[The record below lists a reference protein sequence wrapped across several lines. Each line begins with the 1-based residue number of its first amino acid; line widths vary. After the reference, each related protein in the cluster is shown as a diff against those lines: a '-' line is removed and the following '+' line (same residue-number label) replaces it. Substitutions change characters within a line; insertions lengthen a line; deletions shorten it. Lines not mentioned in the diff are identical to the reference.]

1 MRRKITRSL
10 FSIVLAGGWLI
21 APPALAA
28 CGHGQGG
35 GMGNMG
41 CAAMSADTGDAAQGR
56 TLAAEHCARC
66 HGGDGN
72 ATDPSIPS
80 LAGQKT
86 GYLLIQLQNFRSG
99 GRHNTLMTPV
109 AQKLPEKNA
118 PHLAAHFSAQTL
130 VPRPAASTPEQ
141 FARGRKLY
149 EDGDMN
155 RHVPACSNCHDAGP
169 GHGPRARFP
178 LLKGQPASYVSAQ
191 LKQFQ
196 NGDRSAMPPMM
207 TMIASRLDDE
217 DIHAV
222 AAFTSAQPQR

>member
-1 MRRKITRSL
+1 MTRKITRSL

-21 APPALAA
+21 ALPAIAA

-35 GMGNMG
+35 MGKMG
-41 CAAMSADTGDAAQGR
+41 CGAMSTDAGDAALGR
-56 TLAAEHCARC
+56 TLAVEHCARC
-66 HGGDGN
+66 HGSDGN
-72 ATDPSIPS
+72 ASDPAIPS
-80 LAGQKT
+80 LAGQKAN
-86 GYLLIQLQNFRSG
+86 YLLIQLQNFRSG

-109 AQKLPEKNA
+109 AQKLPEQNA

-130 VPRPAASTPEQ
+130 LPRPAASTPEQ
-141 FARGRKLY
+141 FARGRKIY
-149 EDGDMN
+149 EDGDVN
-155 RHVPACSNCHDAGP
+155 RHVPACSNCHDVGS

-178 LLKGQPASYVSAQ
+178 LLKGQSASYVTTQ

-222 AAFTSAQPQR
+222 AAFISSQPQQ